1 MSQFMEVVEFL
12 DPSGED
18 MVHRIPEEG
27 SGDLKFGA
35 MCIVRDSQAAVFF
48 KDGKGMDVLGP
59 GRHMLSTKN
68 LPILTKLLM
77 LPWGFESIFK
87 AEVYFVN
94 QKVFVG
100 RKWGTRDPVAF
111 KDSELGMVRLRAF
124 GTYNLR
130 ITQPLLFVNSLVGT
144 QGVYTTQAIDDYLRD
159 VIVSRLN
166 DLLGERLDTILNL
179 PKSYDELALAIK
191 ERLTGDFGRYG
202 LELQEFYVNSI
213 TPPEEVQKTIDQR
226 TQLEALG
233 DMDRFVKFKAAMA
246 LGDAARTEGSGGIL
260 AAGVG
265 MGAGAGLGMM
275 LPGMV
280 YKTLA
285 PESGSPESIAARG
298 VVNCPKCHAD
308 VPLDGR
314 FCPRCGHQMVVMNR
328 CPSCGKDLPAEANF
342 CMVCGLDLKQKPSCP
357 ACNITLPPGTKFCT
371 GCGEKLA

>member
-12 DPSGED
+12 DPGGDD
-18 MVHRIPEEG
+18 MVHRVPEEG
-27 SGDLKFGA
+27 SGELKFGA

-59 GRHMLSTKN
+59 GRHMLSTGN
-68 LPILTKLLM
+68 LPILTKMLM

-94 QKVFVG
+94 QKVFIG
-100 RKWGTRDPVAF
+100 QKWGTRDPVAF

-124 GTYNLR
+124 GTYTLH

-144 QGVYTTQAIDDYLRD
+144 QGVYTTEAITDYLRD

-166 DLLGERLDTILNL
+166 DLLGERLDTILDL
-179 PKSYDELALAIK
+179 PKSYDELAMAIK
-191 ERLTGDFGRYG
+191 GRLAGDFGRYG

-213 TPPEEVQKTIDQR
+213 TPPEEVQKMIDQR
-226 TQLEALG
+226 SQLEALG
-233 DMDRFVKFKAAMA
+233 DMDRFMKFKAAMA
-246 LGDAARTEGSGGIL
+246 LGDAAKTEGSGGIL

-280 YKTLA
+280 YKTLT
-285 PESGSPESIAARG
+285 PENGSPESIAARG
-298 VVNCPKCHAD
+298 AVNCPKCHAD

-314 FCPRCGHQMVVMNR
+314 FCPKCGHQMVVTNR
-328 CPSCGKDLPAEANF
+328 CPACGKDLPAEANF
-342 CMVCGLDLKQKPSCP
+342 CMVCGLNLKQRPSCP
-357 ACNITLPPGTKFCT
+357 TCNVDLPPGTKFCT